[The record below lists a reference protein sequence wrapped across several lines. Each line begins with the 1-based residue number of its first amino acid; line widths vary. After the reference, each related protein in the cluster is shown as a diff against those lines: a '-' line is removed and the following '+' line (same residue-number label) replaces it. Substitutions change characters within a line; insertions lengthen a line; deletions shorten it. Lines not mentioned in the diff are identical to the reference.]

1 LIDILVELRILPW
14 FYHVCKLIV
23 RAFFRLFTRWRV
35 EGRENVPPK
44 GAVLVV
50 ANHIHAVDPPLLGV
64 SLGRQAIFMAKEELF
79 HSRFLAYFLGGL
91 GSFPVH
97 RGKLDR
103 KAIRQ
108 SERVLAEGG
117 VLVMFPEATRSQ
129 NAQLQSALPG
139 SALFASRH
147 GVPVLPVG
155 IAGTEKLKKPFWM
168 FRRSRITVSIG
179 KPFSLPKAGSKLTK
193 DKLAEHT
200 ELIMRRIAEL
210 LPPEYRG
217 VYGEGAR
224 SED

>member
-1 LIDILVELRILPW
+1 MVDILLELRILPW
-14 FYHVCKLIV
+14 FYYVCKVIV
-23 RAFFRLFTRWRV
+23 WAFFRLFARWRV
-35 EGRENVPPK
+35 EGRENVPSE

-79 HSRFLAYFLGGL
+79 RFRPLAYFLSSL

-108 SERVLAEGG
+108 SERVLAEGR

-139 SALFASRH
+139 SALIASRRA
-147 GVPVLPVG
+147 VPILPVG
-155 IAGTEKLKKPFWM
+155 IAGTEKLKKPFWL
-168 FRRSRITVSIG
+168 FRRPRITVNIG
-179 KPFSLPKAGSKLTK
+179 PPFSLPKAGGKLTR
-193 DKLAEHT
+193 DELTEHT
-200 ELIMRRIAEL
+200 ELIMRGIAEL

-217 VYGEGAR
+217 VYGEGGKR
-224 SED
+224 